1 MTLNWLHKFSD
12 WNPQVFRELKGRL
25 KRRNVLLTVLGSLTT
40 QIFVLLCFWS
50 TLPVARPAVIGDDHH
65 NAYCTGKGSYRWF
78 ECLYDSLGNPIVNWQ
93 RWWFDVFQA
102 ISWVLPFVLLI
113 AGVYLLIGDLG
124 KEERRGTLNFIRLS
138 PQTSQKILLG
148 KLLGVPAVPYLAV
161 LLALP
166 LHGLA
171 AIAAGMP
178 ISDVLSF
185 YLLTTAVC
193 AFCYTAALLYALM
206 GGVQGWTGAVVIWMS
221 YTLFYQLW
229 HSWASWESSW
239 SNPTLRLQ
247 WFYFLIN
254 GSRTTALAFALLTL
268 GTGTYGLWQ
277 AVNRRFRH
285 PELTLLSKRQS
296 YGMTLCLE
304 VWLIGFVFQNFTNY
318 DRPFE
323 YLIWLGFCNLL
334 WFMVLFAALTP
345 QRQMLIDW
353 ARYRRER
360 VTSAKQFWSRS
371 IVKDLLW
378 NEKSPALVAIAL
390 NLLIAAVVVVPWILS
405 WQRYSSPRQGLATI
419 VLGSTFTLICA
430 AIAQLM
436 MFMKSPKRAVW
447 AASTVTAVV
456 ILPPVALTV
465 LQFSYTEVPLAWLF
479 SIGAFTVFQQ
489 GVSITTAFTAFLGH
503 LGILSLLSL
512 RLTRQLKRAG
522 ESEMKALLAASR
534 G

>member
-25 KRRNVLLTVLGSLTT
+25 KHRNVLLTVQGSLIT
-40 QIFVLLCFWS
+40 QLFVLLYFWS
-50 TLPVARPAVIGDDHH
+50 VLPRPFRPYDHILDP
-65 NAYCTGKGSYRWF
+65 YCTGGESSPFK
-78 ECLYDSLGNPIVNWQ
+78 CLYDSLGNPIVNWQ

-102 ISWVLPFVLLI
+102 ISWILPFVLLV

-166 LHGLA
+166 LHGLV
-171 AIAAGMP
+171 AIAAGVP

-185 YLLTTAVC
+185 YLLTMAVC
-193 AFCYTAALLYALM
+193 AFCYTAALLYALL
-206 GGVQGWTGAVVIWMS
+206 GGVQGWAGAVVIWMS
-221 YTLFYQLW
+221 YTLFFQLW

-254 GSRTTALAFALLTL
+254 GSRTAALAFALLTL
-268 GTGTYGLWQ
+268 GAGTYGLWQ

-285 PELTLLSKRQS
+285 PDLTLLSKRQS
-296 YGMTLCLE
+296 YGLTLCLE
-304 VWLIGFVFQNFTNY
+304 VWLLGFVFRDLTNY
-318 DRPFE
+318 HRPFN

-334 WFMVLFAALTP
+334 WFMVLVAALTP

-360 VTSAKQFWSRS
+360 VTSARQFWSRS

-378 NEKSPALVAIAL
+378 SEKSPALVAITL
-390 NLLIAAVVVVPWILS
+390 NLLITAIVVTPWVLS
-405 WQRYSSPRQGLATI
+405 WSRPNSSPLQGLVTI
-419 VLGSTFTLICA
+419 ILGSTFTLICA

-447 AASTVTAVV
+447 AAGTVAAVV
-456 ILPPVALTV
+456 VLPPVALTV
-465 LQFSYTEVPLAWLF
+465 LQFSSSEIPLAWLF
-479 SIGAFTVFQQ
+479 SIGAFRVFQQ
-489 GVSITTAFTAFLGH
+489 GVPLTIAFTAFLGH

-522 ESEMKALLAASR
+522 ESETKALLAASR

>member
-1 MTLNWLHKFSD
+1 MTLNWLAKFSD

-25 KRRNVLLTVLGSLTT
+25 KRRNVLLTILGSLTT
-40 QIFVLLCFWS
+40 QLFVLLYFWIA
-50 TLPVARPAVIGDDHH
+50 LPTPKT
-65 NAYCTGKGSYRWF
+65 AYSPQYNRY
-78 ECLYDSLGNPIVNWQ
+78 CLSSSKVSDLPKCVYDALNNPLINWQ
-93 RWWFDVFQA
+93 RWWFDLFQA
-102 ISWVLPFVLLI
+102 ISWILPFVLLI

-171 AIAAGMP
+171 AIAGGAS
-178 ISDVLSF
+178 ISDILSF
-185 YLLTTAVC
+185 YLLTAAVC

-206 GGVQGWTGAVVIWMS
+206 GGGQGWAGAVVIWMS
-221 YTLFYQLW
+221 YTFFFQLW
-229 HSWASWESSW
+229 QSWTD
-239 SNPTLRLQ
+239 SNLRLQ
-247 WFYFLIN
+247 WFYFLMN
-254 GSRTTALAFALLTL
+254 GNRTTALAFALLTL
-268 GTGTYGLWQ
+268 GSGTYGLWQ
-277 AVNRRFRH
+277 AVNRRFRN
-285 PELTLLSKRQS
+285 PDVTLLSKRQS

-304 VWLIGFVFQNFTNY
+304 VWLIGFVFRDLTSY
-318 DRPFE
+318 DRPFND
-323 YLIWLGFCNLL
+323 LIWLGFLNLL

-360 VTSAKQFWSRS
+360 VTSARQFWSRS
-371 IVKDLLW
+371 IVKELVW
-378 NEKSPALVAIAL
+378 GEKSPALVAIAL

-405 WQRYSSPRQGLATI
+405 WQGYSSSRQGLATL
-419 VLGSTFTLICA
+419 VLGSTFTLLCA

-447 AASTVTAVV
+447 AASTVAAVV
-456 ILPPVALTV
+456 ILPPVVLSV

-489 GVSITTAFTAFLGH
+489 GVSMTTAFTAFLGH

-534 G
+534 S

>member
-1 MTLNWLHKFSD
+1 MTLNWLAKFSD

-25 KRRNVLLTVLGSLTT
+25 KRRNVLLTVLGSVTT
-40 QIFVLLCFWS
+40 QLFVLLYFWGI
-50 TLPVARPAVIGDDHH
+50 LPDARIQQQLAVLPYDRYS
-65 NAYCTGKGSYRWF
+65 AYCTGGGSYRSF
-78 ECLYDSLGNPIVNWQ
+78 KCLYDSLGNPIVNWQ
-93 RWWFDVFQA
+93 SWWFDMFQA
-102 ISWVLPFVLLI
+102 TSWILPFVLLI
-113 AGVYLLIGDLG
+113 AGVYLLISDLG

-138 PQTSQKILLG
+138 PQTSQSILLG

-166 LHGLA
+166 LHGLV
-171 AIAAGMP
+171 AIAAGMS
-178 ISDVLSF
+178 ISDLLSF
-185 YLLTTAVC
+185 YLLTAAVC
-193 AFCYTAALLYALM
+193 AFCYTAALLYALI
-206 GGVQGWTGAVVIWMS
+206 GGLQGWAGAVVIWMS

-229 HSWASWESSW
+229 QSWTDSS
-239 SNPTLRLQ
+239 LRLQ
-247 WFYFLIN
+247 WFYFLMN
-254 GSRTTALAFALLTL
+254 GNRTTALAFALLTL
-268 GTGTYGLWQ
+268 GSGTYGLWQ
-277 AVNRRFRH
+277 AINRRFRN
-285 PELTLLSKRQS
+285 PDVTLLSKRQS

-304 VWLIGFVFQNFTNY
+304 VWLLGFVFRDLQTY
-318 DRPFE
+318 DRPFDS
-323 YLIWLGFCNLL
+323 LILLGFFNLL

-360 VTSAKQFWSRS
+360 VTNARQFWSRS
-371 IVKDLLW
+371 IVKELVW
-378 NEKSPALVAIAL
+378 GEKSPALVAIAL
-390 NLLIAAVVVVPWILS
+390 NLLITALVVTPWVLS
-405 WQRYSSPRQGLATI
+405 WSQHNSPRQGLATI

-447 AASTVTAVV
+447 AASTVAAVV
-456 ILPPVALTV
+456 ILPPVVLSV

-489 GVSITTAFTAFLGH
+489 GVSMTTAFTAFLGH

-512 RLTRQLKRAG
+512 HLTRQLKRAG

>member
-1 MTLNWLHKFSD
+1 MTLNWLAKFSD

-25 KRRNVLLTVLGSLTT
+25 KRRNVLLTVLGSVTT
-40 QIFVLLCFWS
+40 QLFVLLYFWGI
-50 TLPVARPAVIGDDHH
+50 LPDARIQQQLAVLPYDRYS
-65 NAYCTGKGSYRWF
+65 AYCTGGGSYRSF
-78 ECLYDSLGNPIVNWQ
+78 KCLYDSLGNPIVNWQ
-93 RWWFDVFQA
+93 SWWFDMFQA
-102 ISWVLPFVLLI
+102 TSWILPFVLLI
-113 AGVYLLIGDLG
+113 AGVYLLISDLG

-138 PQTSQKILLG
+138 PQTSQSILLG

-166 LHGLA
+166 LHGLV
-171 AIAAGMP
+171 AIAAGMS
-178 ISDVLSF
+178 ISDLLSF
-185 YLLTTAVC
+185 YLLTAAVC
-193 AFCYTAALLYALM
+193 AFCYTAALLYALI
-206 GGVQGWTGAVVIWMS
+206 GGLQGWAGAVVIWMS

-229 HSWASWESSW
+229 QSWTD
-239 SNPTLRLQ
+239 SNLRLQ
-247 WFYFLIN
+247 WFYFLMN
-254 GSRTTALAFALLTL
+254 GNRTTALAFALLTL
-268 GTGTYGLWQ
+268 GSGTYGLWQ
-277 AVNRRFRH
+277 AINRRFRN
-285 PELTLLSKRQS
+285 PDVTLLSKRQS

-304 VWLIGFVFQNFTNY
+304 VWLLGFVFRDLQTY
-318 DRPFE
+318 DRPFDS
-323 YLIWLGFCNLL
+323 LILLGFFNLL

-360 VTSAKQFWSRS
+360 VTNARQFWSRS
-371 IVKDLLW
+371 IVKELVW
-378 NEKSPALVAIAL
+378 GEKSPALVAIAL
-390 NLLIAAVVVVPWILS
+390 NLLITALVVTPWVLS
-405 WQRYSSPRQGLATI
+405 WSQHNSPRQGLATI

-447 AASTVTAVV
+447 AASTVAAVV
-456 ILPPVALTV
+456 ILPPVVLSV

-489 GVSITTAFTAFLGH
+489 GVSMTTAFTAFLGH

>member
-1 MTLNWLHKFSD
+1 MALNWLHKFSD

-25 KRRNVLLTVLGSLTT
+25 KRHHVLLTVLGSLIT
-40 QIFVLLCFWS
+40 QLFVLLFFWS
-50 TLPVARPAVIGDDHH
+50 VLPVARSSNLNTYTDDLYVDH
-65 NAYCTGKGSYRWF
+65 NAYCTGEGSYRSLK
-78 ECLYDSLGNPIVNWQ
+78 CLYDSLGNPLVNWQ

-206 GGVQGWTGAVVIWMS
+206 GGVQGWTGAVVVWMS

-229 HSWASWESSW
+229 HSWSDSS
-239 SNPTLRLQ
+239 LRLQ

-254 GSRTTALAFALLTL
+254 GSRTTALTFALLTL

-277 AVNRRFRH
+277 AVNRRFRN
-285 PELTLLSKRQS
+285 PDLTLLSKRQS
-296 YGMTLCLE
+296 YGMTLCFE
-304 VWLIGFVFQNFTNY
+304 VWLIGFVFRDLQTYEHPFY
-318 DRPFE
+318 D
-323 YLIWLGFCNLL
+323 LIGLGFFNLL
-334 WFMVLFAALTP
+334 WYMVLFAALTP

-378 NEKSPALVAIAL
+378 SEKSPALVAITL
-390 NLLIAAVVVVPWILS
+390 NLLITAIVVTPWVLS
-405 WQRYSSPRQGLATI
+405 WSRPNSSPREGLVTI
-419 VLGSTFTLICA
+419 ILGSTFTLICA

-447 AASTVTAVV
+447 AAGTVAAVG
-456 ILPPVALTV
+456 ILPPVMFAILGV
-465 LQFSYTEVPLAWLF
+465 SYSKVPLTWLF
-479 SIGAFTVFQQ
+479 PFGAFATFQQ
-489 GVSITTAFTAFLGH
+489 GVSMTTAFTAFLGH

>member
-25 KRRNVLLTVLGSLTT
+25 KRRNVLLTALGSLTT
-40 QIFVLLCFWS
+40 QLFVLLYFWS
-50 TLPVARPAVIGDDHH
+50 VLPTPRTAYPPQH
-65 NAYCTGKGSYRWF
+65 NRYCLNSSSVSDLPK
-78 ECLYDSLGNPIVNWQ
+78 CVYDALNNPLINWQ
-93 RWWFDVFQA
+93 RWWFDLFQA
-102 ISWVLPFVLLI
+102 IFWILPFVLLI

-138 PQTSQKILLG
+138 PQTSQSILFG

-166 LHGLA
+166 LHGFV
-171 AIAAGMP
+171 AIAAGVA
-178 ISDVLSF
+178 ISDILSF

-193 AFCYTAALLYALM
+193 AFCYTAALLYALL
-206 GGVQGWTGAVVIWMS
+206 GGVQGWAGAVVIWMS
-221 YTLFYQLW
+221 YTLFFQLW
-229 HSWASWESSW
+229 HSSAEF
-239 SNPTLRLQ
+239 NERLQ

-254 GSRTTALAFALLTL
+254 GNRTTALAFALLTL
-268 GTGTYGLWQ
+268 GAGTYGLWQ

-285 PELTLLSKRQS
+285 PDLTLLSKRQS

-304 VWLIGFVFQNFTNY
+304 VWLIGFVFQDFTKD
-318 DRPFE
+318 DRPFHD
-323 YLIWLGFCNLL
+323 LVLLGFCNLL

-371 IVKDLLW
+371 IVKELVW
-378 NEKSPALVAIAL
+378 GEKSPALMAIAL

-405 WQRYSSPRQGLATI
+405 WQDFSDPLQGLATI

-436 MFMKSPKRAVW
+436 MLMKSPKRAVW
-447 AASTVTAVV
+447 AASMVAAVV
-456 ILPPVALTV
+456 ILPPFVLNV
-465 LQFSYTEVPLAWLF
+465 LQLSYTEVPLAWLF

-489 GVSITTAFTAFLGH
+489 SVPMTAIFTALLGH

-512 RLTRQLKRAG
+512 HLTRQLRRAG
-522 ESEMKALLAASR
+522 ESETKALLAASR
-534 G
+534 N

>member
-1 MTLNWLHKFSD
+1 
-12 WNPQVFRELKGRL
+12 
-25 KRRNVLLTVLGSLTT
+25 
-40 QIFVLLCFWS
+40 
-50 TLPVARPAVIGDDHH
+50 
-65 NAYCTGKGSYRWF
+65 
-78 ECLYDSLGNPIVNWQ
+78 
-93 RWWFDVFQA
+93 
-102 ISWVLPFVLLI
+102 
-113 AGVYLLIGDLG
+113 
-124 KEERRGTLNFIRLS
+124 
-138 PQTSQKILLG
+138 
-148 KLLGVPAVPYLAV
+148 
-161 LLALP
+161 
-166 LHGLA
+166 
-171 AIAAGMP
+171 
-178 ISDVLSF
+178 
-185 YLLTTAVC
+185 
-193 AFCYTAALLYALM
+193 LLYALL
-206 GGVQGWTGAVVIWMS
+206 GGVQGWAGAVVIWMS
-221 YTLFYQLW
+221 YTLFFQLW

-239 SNPTLRLQ
+239 SNPALRLQ

-268 GTGTYGLWQ
+268 GAGTYGLWQ
-277 AVNRRFRH
+277 AVNRRFRN
-285 PELTLLSKRQS
+285 PDLTLLSKRQS

-360 VTSAKQFWSRS
+360 ATSARQFWSRS

-436 MFMKSPKRAVW
+436 MFMKSPKRGVW
-447 AASTVTAVV
+447 AAGTVAAVV
-456 ILPPVALTV
+456 ILPPVVLSV
-465 LQFSYTEVPLAWLF
+465 LQLSYTEVPLAWLF

-489 GVSITTAFTAFLGH
+489 GVSMTTAFTAFLGH